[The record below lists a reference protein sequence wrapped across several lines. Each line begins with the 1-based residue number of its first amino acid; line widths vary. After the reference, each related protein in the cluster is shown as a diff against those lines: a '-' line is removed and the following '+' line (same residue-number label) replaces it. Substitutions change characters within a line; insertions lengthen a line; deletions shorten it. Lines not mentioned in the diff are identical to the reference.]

1 MAFSEAG
8 WIRSYP
14 GWYRYCRKFL
24 QKVSA
29 PGEYGK
35 YYANLGDSSVEF
47 IYKLLAPQVDAMKIR
62 PENEKDPKVPTFD
75 FGDSINIFEYTAEN
89 QKPPVEDRLEAIMHN
104 EHLKNEDS
112 LFPYCVRLTA
122 EYSELCDR
130 IDKLSAF
137 IDNYNRTKTPKLTC
151 PVELLIQQLAAMQTY
166 ATILKQ
172 RLAYEGIT
180 D

>member
-1 MAFSEAG
+1 
-8 WIRSYP
+8 
-14 GWYRYCRKFL
+14 
-24 QKVSA
+24 
-29 PGEYGK
+29 
-35 YYANLGDSSVEF
+35 
-47 IYKLLAPQVDAMKIR
+47 MKIR

-75 FGDSINIFEYTAEN
+75 FGDSINIEYTIEN
-89 QKPPVEDRLEAIMHN
+89 QKPPVEDWLEAIMHD
-104 EHLKNEDS
+104 EYLKNEDS

-130 IDKLSAF
+130 INKLSTF
-137 IDNYNRTKTPKLTC
+137 IDNYNKTKTPKLTC
-151 PVELLIQQLAAMQTY
+151 PVELLIQQLTSMQTY

>member
-1 MAFSEAG
+1 
-8 WIRSYP
+8 
-14 GWYRYCRKFL
+14 
-24 QKVSA
+24 
-29 PGEYGK
+29 
-35 YYANLGDSSVEF
+35 
-47 IYKLLAPQVDAMKIR
+47 MKIR

-75 FGDSINIFEYTAEN
+75 FGDSINIEYTAEN
-89 QKPPVEDRLEAIMHN
+89 QKPSVEDWLETIMHN
-104 EHLKNEDS
+104 EYLKNEDS

-130 IDKLSAF
+130 IDKLSTF

>member
-24 QKVSA
+24 QKISA
-29 PGEYGK
+29 LGEYEK
-35 YYANLGDSSVEF
+35 CYANLSDSSVEF

-75 FGDSINIFEYTAEN
+75 FGDSINIEYTVRDQEPTAN
-89 QKPPVEDRLEAIMHN
+89 DMLEAMMHD
-104 EHLKNEDS
+104 EYLKKTDP
-112 LFPYCVRLTA
+112 LIPYRVRLTA

-130 IDKLSAF
+130 IDKLSTF